1 MTKIK
6 NDSPQVNITSTNQIK
21 YVGDIPTCALTGDCS
36 IDESNLSY
44 LIYILLK
51 RYCEEGNVIDADL
64 SSVDLTCLI
73 AANPDI
79 EVPENITI
87 ETLSSYYK
95 NHFCSIYSKISDLED
110 VLDSLAGIHCFNDIA
125 QVDQNENVTID
136 VLFNDLTYEVSGT
149 VIVTI
154 ETSPIN
160 GSATVSTNQIVYTPD
175 EDFYGNDVLIYKV
188 TKGAY
193 ECTAKVSIRVNQ
205 IISTQTIEDIVAEQI
220 TTILTSD
227 EYWDIGIPI
236 GTKLAITEAQL
247 ANFNLVGGSWGAG
260 SGKYSKWAI
269 CNGNNGTDDYKGLTT
284 RGYNVNDSDYD
295 DASSTNSAG
304 NDSITLAVGN
314 IPPHRH
320 KYFDAFMNAV
330 DGSSTIFSSEV
341 DTHATSLGVDQ
352 GTIYVGSAEI
362 TEGTGSNRDSVWY
375 DRNTGDGTD
384 NVNGQAP
391 QLSSSPSAINIRNK
405 YFTEIMIQKIA

>member
-6 NDSPQVNITSTNQIK
+6 NSSPKTNITTTNQVL
-21 YVGDIPTCALTGDCS
+21 YTGEIPTCALTGDCS

-149 VIVTI
+149 VVVTI
-154 ETSPIN
+154 DTAPIN
-160 GSATVSTNQIVYTPD
+160 GSAVVSTNQIVYTPD
-175 EDFYGNDVLIYKV
+175 EDFYGNDILTYRV

-193 ECTAKVSIRVNQ
+193 ECTARVSIRVNQ
-205 IISTQTIEDIVAEQI
+205 IISTQTIEDIVAEQV
-220 TTILTSD
+220 TAILTSD

-269 CNGNNGTDDYKGLTT
+269 CNGNNDTDDYKGLTT
-284 RGYNVNDSDYD
+284 RGYDVNDSDYD

-304 NDSITLAVGN
+304 ADTVTLVKNN
-314 IPPHRH
+314 IAPHRH
-320 KYFDAFMNAV
+320 GQVYVLRDETEIGTTLFGADK
-330 DGSSTIFSSEV
+330 SSPITY
-341 DTHATSLGVDQ
+341 ATNEADDSGAQ
-352 GTIYVGSAEI
+352 SCQYVL
-362 TEGTGSNRDSVWY
+362 T
-375 DRNTGDGTD
+375 NTSDGTD
-384 NVNGQAP
+384 NYNNQDKL
-391 QLSSSPSAINIRNK
+391 LSSPTPVNIKNK

>member
-6 NDSPQVNITSTNQIK
+6 NTSPKTNITTTNQVL
-21 YVGDIPTCALTGDCS
+21 YTGEIPTCALTGDCS

-149 VIVTI
+149 VVVTI
-154 ETSPIN
+154 DTAPIN
-160 GSATVSTNQIVYTPD
+160 GSATVSSNQIVYTPD
-175 EDFYGNDVLIYKV
+175 EDFYGNDILTYRV

-193 ECTAKVSIRVNQ
+193 ECTARVSIRVNQ
-205 IISTQTIEDIVAEQI
+205 IISTQTIQDIVAEQV

-284 RGYNVNDSDYD
+284 RGYDVNDSDYD

-304 NDSITLAVGN
+304 ADTVTLVKNN

-320 KYFDAFMNAV
+320 KYFDAFMNAI
-330 DGSSTIFSSEV
+330 DGGGEIFSANVDAHSTSE
-341 DTHATSLGVDQ
+341 GVEQ
-352 GTIYVGSAEI
+352 GTIYNSTI
-362 TEGTGSNRDSVWY
+362 QISEGNNEDRDAVWY
-375 DRNTGDGTD
+375 DRNTSDGTD
-384 NVNGQAP
+384 NINDQDEL
-391 QLSSSPSAINIRNK
+391 LSSPTAVNIRNK
-405 YFTEIMIQKIA
+405 YFTEIMIQKIE

>member
-6 NDSPQVNITSTNQIK
+6 NPSPKTNITTTNQVL
-21 YVGDIPTCALTGDCS
+21 YTGEIPTCALTGDCS

-110 VLDSLAGIHCFNDIA
+110 FLDSLAGIHCFNDIA

-149 VIVTI
+149 VVVTI
-154 ETSPIN
+154 DTTPIN
-160 GSATVSTNQIVYTPD
+160 GSATVSSNQIVYTPD
-175 EDFYGNDVLIYKV
+175 EDFYGNDILTYRV

-193 ECTAKVSIRVNQ
+193 ECTARVSIRVNQ
-205 IISTQTIEDIVAEQI
+205 IISTQTIEDIVAEQV

-247 ANFNLVGGSWGAG
+247 ANFNLVGGSWGVG
-260 SGKYSKWAI
+260 SGKFAKWAI

-304 NDSITLAVGN
+304 ADSITLAIGN

-320 KYFDAFMNAV
+320 TGVAAITE
-330 DGSSTIFSSEV
+330 DGSESV
-341 DTHATSLGVDQ
+341 SLFADANTLAGITKMNRVGREGAKYGSGSDQQEGVV
-352 GTIYVGSAEI
+352 YYNS
-362 TEGTGSNRDSVWY
+362 
-375 DRNTGDGTD
+375 GDGTNNID
-384 NVNGQAP
+384 NQNE
-391 QLSSSPSAINIRNK
+391 LSTSPSAINIRNK

>member
-6 NDSPQVNITSTNQIK
+6 NSSPKTNITTTNQVV
-21 YVGDIPTCALTGDCS
+21 YTGEIPTCALTGDCS

-73 AANPDI
+73 SSNPDV
-79 EVPENITI
+79 EVPEGITI
-87 ETLSSYYK
+87 ETLSTYYK
-95 NHFCSIYSKISDLED
+95 NHFCAIYYKISDLQD
-110 VLDSLAGIHCFNDIA
+110 ILDSLVGIQCFNDIA
-125 QVDQNENVTID
+125 QVDQNEDVTID

-160 GSATVSTNQIVYTPD
+160 GSAVVSSNQIVYTPD

-260 SGKYSKWAI
+260 SGKFAKWAI
-269 CNGNNGTDDYKGLTT
+269 CNSNNGTDDYKGLTT
-284 RGYNVNDSDYD
+284 RGYDVNNVDYD

-304 NDSITLAVGN
+304 SDSITLTIGN
-314 IPPHRH
+314 IPAHRH
-320 KYFDAFMNAV
+320 TGIAWANE
-330 DGSSTIFSSEV
+330 DGSEFVSLYSEAIASS
-341 DTHATSLGVDQ
+341 GVDNV
-352 GTIYVGSAEI
+352 T
-362 TEGTGSNRDSVWY
+362 
-375 DRNTGDGTD
+375 RN
-384 NVNGQAP
+384 Q
-391 QLSSSPSAINIRNK
+391 RR
-405 YFTEIMIQKIA
+405 

>member
-6 NDSPQVNITSTNQIK
+6 NTSPKTNITTTNQVL
-21 YVGDIPTCALTGDCS
+21 YTGEIPTCALTGDCS

-95 NHFCSIYSKISDLED
+95 NHFCSVYSKISDLED

-149 VIVTI
+149 VVVTI
-154 ETSPIN
+154 DTAPIN
-160 GSATVSTNQIVYTPD
+160 GSATVSSNQIVYTPD
-175 EDFYGNDVLIYKV
+175 EDFYGNDILTYRV

-193 ECTAKVSIRVNQ
+193 ECTARVSIRVNQ
-205 IISTQTIEDIVAEQI
+205 IISTQTIQDIVAEQV

-284 RGYNVNDSDYD
+284 RGYDVNDSDYD

-304 NDSITLAVGN
+304 ADTVTLVKNN

-320 KYFDAFMNAV
+320 KYFDAFMNAI
-330 DGSSTIFSSEV
+330 DGGGEIFSANVDAHSTSE
-341 DTHATSLGVDQ
+341 GVEQ
-352 GTIYVGSAEI
+352 GTIYNSTI
-362 TEGTGSNRDSVWY
+362 QISEGNNEDRDAVWY
-375 DRNTGDGTD
+375 DRNTSDGTD
-384 NVNGQAP
+384 NINDQDEL
-391 QLSSSPSAINIRNK
+391 LSSPTAVNIRNK

>member
-6 NDSPQVNITSTNQIK
+6 NSSPKTNITTTNQVL
-21 YVGDIPTCALTGDCS
+21 YTGEIPTCALTGDCS

-149 VIVTI
+149 VVVTI
-154 ETSPIN
+154 DTAPIN

-175 EDFYGNDVLIYKV
+175 EDFYGNDILTYRV

-193 ECTAKVSIRVNQ
+193 ECTARVSIRVNQ
-205 IISTQTIEDIVAEQI
+205 IISTQTIEDIVAEQV

-260 SGKYSKWAI
+260 SGKYSKWAVA
-269 CNGNNGTDDYKGLTT
+269 NGNNGTDDYKGLTT
-284 RGYNVNDSDYD
+284 RGFDVNDGDYD
-295 DASSTNSAG
+295 DASASNSSG
-304 NDSITLAVGN
+304 NDTVTLVVGN

-320 KYFDAFMNAV
+320 TGVAAITE
-330 DGSSTIFSSEV
+330 DGSESV
-341 DTHATSLGVDQ
+341 SLFADANTLAGITKMNRVGRKGAKYGSGSDQQEGVV
-352 GTIYVGSAEI
+352 YYNS
-362 TEGTGSNRDSVWY
+362 
-375 DRNTGDGTD
+375 GDGTD
-384 NVNGQAP
+384 NIDNQGE
-391 QLSSSPSAINIRNK
+391 LSSAPSAINIRNK

>member
-6 NDSPQVNITSTNQIK
+6 NTSPKTNITTTNQVL
-21 YVGDIPTCALTGDCS
+21 YTGEIPTCALTGDCS

-95 NHFCSIYSKISDLED
+95 NHFCSIYSKISDLQD
-110 VLDSLAGIHCFNDIA
+110 ILDSLVGIQCFNDIA

-149 VIVTI
+149 VVVTI
-154 ETSPIN
+154 DTAPIN

-175 EDFYGNDVLIYKV
+175 EDFYGNDILTYRV

-193 ECTAKVSIRVNQ
+193 ECTARVSIRVNQ
-205 IISTQTIEDIVAEQI
+205 IISTQTIQDIVAEQV

-260 SGKYSKWAI
+260 SGKYSKWGI

-284 RGYNVNDSDYD
+284 RGYDVNDSDYD

-304 NDSITLAVGN
+304 SDSITLAIGN

-320 KYFDAFMNAV
+320 TGVAAITE
-330 DGSSTIFSSEV
+330 DGSESV
-341 DTHATSLGVDQ
+341 SLFADANTLAGITKMNRVGREGAKYGSGSDQQEGVV
-352 GTIYVGSAEI
+352 YYNS
-362 TEGTGSNRDSVWY
+362 
-375 DRNTGDGTD
+375 GDGTNNID
-384 NVNGQAP
+384 NQNK
-391 QLSSSPSAINIRNK
+391 LSTSPSAINIRNK

>member
-6 NDSPQVNITSTNQIK
+6 NSSPKTNITTTNQIV
-21 YVGDIPTCALTGDCS
+21 YTGEIPTCALTGDCS

-73 AANPDI
+73 SSNPDV
-79 EVPENITI
+79 EVPEGITI
-87 ETLSSYYK
+87 ETLSTYYK
-95 NHFCSIYSKISDLED
+95 NHFCAIYSKISDLQD
-110 VLDSLAGIHCFNDIA
+110 ILDSLVGIQCFNDIA
-125 QVDQNENVTID
+125 QVDQNEDVTID

-149 VIVTI
+149 VIVAI

-160 GSATVSTNQIVYTPD
+160 GSAVVSSNQIVYTPD

-260 SGKYSKWAI
+260 SGKYSKWSI

-284 RGYNVNDSDYD
+284 RGYDVNDSDYD

-304 NDSITLAVGN
+304 SDSITLTIGN
-314 IPPHRH
+314 IPAHRH
-320 KYFDAFMNAV
+320 TGVAAITED
-330 DGSSTIFSSEV
+330 SSEAV
-341 DTHATSLGVDQ
+341 SLFADANTLAGITKMNREGRRGAKYGSGSDQQEGVV
-352 GTIYVGSAEI
+352 YYNS
-362 TEGTGSNRDSVWY
+362 
-375 DRNTGDGTD
+375 GDGTNNID
-384 NVNGQAP
+384 NEDE
-391 QLSSSPSAINIRNK
+391 LLSSPSSINIRNK

>member
-6 NDSPQVNITSTNQIK
+6 NSSPKTNITTTNQVV
-21 YVGDIPTCALTGDCS
+21 YTGEIPTCALTGDCS

-73 AANPDI
+73 SSNPDV
-79 EVPENITI
+79 EVPEGITI
-87 ETLSSYYK
+87 ETLSTYYK
-95 NHFCSIYSKISDLED
+95 NHFCTIYSKISDLQD
-110 VLDSLAGIHCFNDIA
+110 ILDSLVGIQCFNDIA
-125 QVDQNENVTID
+125 QVEQNEDVTID

-149 VIVTI
+149 VVVTI

-160 GSATVSTNQIVYTPD
+160 GSAVVSSNQIVYTPD

-260 SGKYSKWAI
+260 SGKYSKWGI

-284 RGYNVNDSDYD
+284 RGYDVNDSDYD
-295 DASSTNSAG
+295 DASSTNSDG
-304 NDSITLAVGN
+304 SDSVTLSINN

-320 KYFDAFMNAV
+320 GQV
-330 DGSSTIFSSEV
+330 
-341 DTHATSLGVDQ
+341 
-352 GTIYVGSAEI
+352 YVLRDETEI
-362 TEGTGSNRDSVWY
+362 TDVLFGADKSSPITYATDESDDSGAQSCKYVLT
-375 DRNTGDGTD
+375 NTSDGTD
-384 NVNGQAP
+384 NYNNQDELP
-391 QLSSSPSAINIRNK
+391 SSPSPINIRNK
-405 YFTEIMIQKIA
+405 YFTEIMIQKII

>member
-6 NDSPQVNITSTNQIK
+6 NSSPKTNITTTNQVL
-21 YVGDIPTCALTGDCS
+21 YTGEIPTCALTGDCS

-64 SSVDLTCLI
+64 SSVDLSCLI

-149 VIVTI
+149 VVVTI
-154 ETSPIN
+154 DTAPIN

-175 EDFYGNDVLIYKV
+175 EDFYGNDILTYRV
-188 TKGAY
+188 TKGAS
-193 ECTAKVSIRVNQ
+193 ECTARVSIRVNQ
-205 IISTQTIEDIVAEQI
+205 IISTQTIQDIVAEQV
-220 TTILTSD
+220 TAILTSD

-260 SGKYSKWAI
+260 SGKYSKWAVA
-269 CNGNNGTDDYKGLTT
+269 NGNNGTDDYRGLTT
-284 RGYNVNDSDYD
+284 RGYDVNDSDYD

-304 NDSITLAVGN
+304 ADTVTLVKNN

-320 KYFDAFMNAV
+320 KYFDAFMNAI
-330 DGSSTIFSSEV
+330 DGGGEIFSANVDAHSTSE
-341 DTHATSLGVDQ
+341 GVAQ
-352 GTIYVGSAEI
+352 GTIYNSTI
-362 TEGTGSNRDSVWY
+362 QISEGNGEDRDAVWY
-375 DRNTGDGTD
+375 DRNTGDGTSNIND
-384 NVNGQAP
+384 QDEL
-391 QLSSSPSAINIRNK
+391 LSSPTPVNIKNK

>member
-6 NDSPQVNITSTNQIK
+6 NSSPKTNITTTNQVL
-21 YVGDIPTCALTGDCS
+21 YTGEIPTCALTGDCS

-149 VIVTI
+149 VVVTI
-154 ETSPIN
+154 DTAPIN

-175 EDFYGNDVLIYKV
+175 EDFYGNDILTYRV

-193 ECTAKVSIRVNQ
+193 ECTARVSIRVNQ
-205 IISTQTIEDIVAEQI
+205 IISTQTIQDIVAEQV

-284 RGYNVNDSDYD
+284 RGYDVNDADYD

-304 NDSITLAVGN
+304 SDSITLTIGN
-314 IPPHRH
+314 IPAHRH
-320 KYFDAFMNAV
+320 TGVAAITE
-330 DGSSTIFSSEV
+330 DGSEAVSLFADANTLAGITKMNRESREGAQYGSGSDQQE
-341 DTHATSLGVDQ
+341 ATVYYNS
-352 GTIYVGSAEI
+352 
-362 TEGTGSNRDSVWY
+362 
-375 DRNTGDGTD
+375 GDGTNNID
-384 NVNGQAP
+384 NQDE
-391 QLSSSPSAINIRNK
+391 LSTSPSSINIRNK

>member
-6 NDSPQVNITSTNQIK
+6 NSSPKTNITTTNQVL
-21 YVGDIPTCALTGDCS
+21 YTGEIPTCALTGDCS

-64 SSVDLTCLI
+64 SSVDLSCLI

-149 VIVTI
+149 VVVTI
-154 ETSPIN
+154 DTAPIN

-175 EDFYGNDVLIYKV
+175 EDFYGNDILTYRV

-193 ECTAKVSIRVNQ
+193 ECTARVSIRVNQ
-205 IISTQTIEDIVAEQI
+205 IISTQTIQDIVAEQV
-220 TTILTSD
+220 TAILTSD

-260 SGKYSKWAI
+260 SGKYSKWAVA
-269 CNGNNGTDDYKGLTT
+269 NGNNGTDDYRGLTT
-284 RGYNVNDSDYD
+284 RGYDVNDSDYD

-304 NDSITLAVGN
+304 ADTVTLVKNN

-320 KYFDAFMNAV
+320 KYFDAFMNAI
-330 DGSSTIFSSEV
+330 DGGGEIFSANVDAHSTSE
-341 DTHATSLGVDQ
+341 GVAQ
-352 GTIYVGSAEI
+352 GTIYNSTI
-362 TEGTGSNRDSVWY
+362 QISEGNGEDRDAVWY
-375 DRNTGDGTD
+375 DRNTGDGTSNIND
-384 NVNGQAP
+384 QDEL
-391 QLSSSPSAINIRNK
+391 LSSPTPVNIKNK

>member
-6 NDSPQVNITSTNQIK
+6 NSSPKTNITTTNQVI
-21 YVGDIPTCALTGDCS
+21 YTGEIPTCALTGDCS

-44 LIYILLK
+44 LIYIFLK

-73 AANPDI
+73 SSNPDV
-79 EVPENITI
+79 EVPEGITI
-87 ETLSSYYK
+87 ETLSTYYK
-95 NHFCSIYSKISDLED
+95 NHFCAIYSKISDLQD
-110 VLDSLAGIHCFNDIA
+110 VLDSLVGIHCFNDIA

-149 VIVTI
+149 VVVTI

-160 GSATVSTNQIVYTPD
+160 GSAVVSSNQIVYTPD

-284 RGYNVNDSDYD
+284 RGYDVNDSDYD
-295 DASSTNSAG
+295 DASSTNNGGA
-304 NDSITLAVGN
+304 DTVTLVKNN

-320 KYFDAFMNAV
+320 KYFDAFMNAI
-330 DGSSTIFSSEV
+330 DGGGEIFSANVDAHSTSE
-341 DTHATSLGVDQ
+341 GVEQ
-352 GTIYVGSAEI
+352 GTIYNSTI
-362 TEGTGSNRDSVWY
+362 QISEGNGEDRDAVWY
-375 DRNTGDGTD
+375 DRNTSDGTD
-384 NVNGQAP
+384 NINDQDEL
-391 QLSSSPSAINIRNK
+391 LSSPTAVNIKNA
-405 YFTEIMIQKIA
+405 YFTEIMIQKIL